1 MKRICVFCGA
11 NAGNS
16 PRYAEVA
23 RELGGELAA
32 RGIELVY
39 GGGHVGLMGAVADGT
54 LAAGGR
60 VIGVIPRA
68 LLERELAHKGAQ
80 EMHVVETMHERKALM
95 AKLSDAFVALP
106 GGYGTLD
113 ELCEV
118 LTWSQLGIHR
128 KPVAMFDVDDYWA
141 PLVALFDH
149 AVSRGF
155 VSAENRRLVLQES
168 SLQRLMDR
176 LASWRAFGGETWL
189 GERDL

>member
-1 MKRICVFCGA
+1 VAR